1 MIEIYSKVCCMHL
14 TAKSLYKQ
22 LSLNNKTFISFL
34 QECRKHQMLRRYQIP
49 DCLTIITQ
57 RLTKYLTLIEN
68 MVVNSKENKNDFEL
82 LTHSLEKLRS
92 ILTRVNDA
100 VAFYQNTVEFRKLLD
115 QIDSKSFTYF
125 LIKIDKQFERKKFMV
140 NKKCKCKFFH

>member
-1 MIEIYSKVCCMHL
+1 MVEIYSKVCCMHL
-14 TAKSLYKQ
+14 TAKALYKQ
-22 LSLNNKTFISFL
+22 LSLNNKLFIIFL

-68 MVVNSKENKNDFEL
+68 MVINSKENKNDCEL
-82 LTHSLEKLRS
+82 LTQSLDKIRS

-100 VAFYQNTVEFRKLLD
+100 VALYQNTNEFRRLLD
-115 QIDSKSFTYF
+115 QIDSKSFTYY
-125 LIKIDKQFERKKFMV
+125 LIKVDKQFERKKFTV
-140 NKKCKCKFFH
+140 IREKNKS